1 MTSIRLLS
9 PTLINQIAA
18 GEVIERP
25 ASAIKELVENAI
37 DAGAT
42 RIDVVMID
50 GGKTY
55 MSVTDNGKGMTPD
68 ELTLAVERHAT
79 SKLPEDDLFN
89 IHYLGFRGEA
99 LPSIGSVSRLTIT
112 SKQKGHDEA
121 WTVFVDGGEKQPV
134 RPDGAPVGTKVEVR
148 DLFFAT
154 PARLK
159 FLKSTPTELGY
170 AKDVLRKLAMIHP
183 EISFSLSDDKRQIV
197 RYLPTTD
204 PLERVAA
211 VMGKDFRENAV
222 EVHGEH
228 DGVTLDGFISLPT
241 YTRSTSTEQYLFVNG
256 RWVKDRMLFG
266 CVKGAYQGLMGHGS
280 DGYPVLALFL
290 NVPCRQVDVN
300 VHPAKSEV
308 RFKDAAPIRGLIVGT
323 LKNALAEA
331 GHRTSTTIGI
341 GALGHS
347 SAGIM
352 PQRHT
357 PRRSLSATH
366 FDAQAPL
373 NLNDT
378 YSASVMTKD
387 TPAVA
392 PAVMMQTEASD
403 EPDTS
408 TDFPPLGLA
417 RAQVHE
423 TYIISQTPDSI
434 IITDQH
440 AAHERLTYE
449 KIRAGLNG
457 KMERQLLL
465 IPEVVSLTEEE
476 ADRLLAHKEELETMG
491 LLIDS
496 FGLDAI
502 VVREIPAVLGE
513 PDIQKLMKDIADT
526 LLEYGQASALED
538 RIQALCARMACHGSV
553 RSGRVLD
560 ASEMNALLRQ
570 MESCGTSG
578 QCIHGRPTYIE
589 LKLKDIE
596 KLFGRRG

>member
-25 ASAIKELVENAI
+25 ASALKELVENAI

-50 GGKTY
+50 GGKSY
-55 MSVTDNGKGMTPD
+55 MSVTDNGKGMSPD

-79 SKLPEDDLFN
+79 SKLPQDDLFN

-99 LPSIGSVSRLTIT
+99 LPSIGSVARLTIT
-112 SKQKGHDEA
+112 SKQKECVEA
-121 WTVFVDGGEKQPV
+121 WSVSVEGGVKQAV
-134 RPDGAPVGTKVEVR
+134 RPAGAPEGTKVEVR

-159 FLKSTPTELGY
+159 FLKSTQTELGY
-170 AKDVLRKLAMIHP
+170 AKEVLHKLAMVHP
-183 EISFSLSDDKRQIV
+183 EISFSLSDDKRRILAYHATPNQ
-197 RYLPTTD
+197 
-204 PLERVAA
+204 LERVAA
-211 VMGKDFRENAV
+211 VMGKDFKDNAI

-228 DGVTLDGFISLPT
+228 EGVTLDGFISLPT

-256 RWVKDRMLFG
+256 RWIKDKMLFG

-290 NVPCRQVDVN
+290 NVPCHEVDVN

-341 GALGHS
+341 SALGHS
-347 SAGIM
+347 SAGVM
-352 PQRHT
+352 PPRYT
-357 PRRSLSATH
+357 PRHSLSAAH
-366 FDAQAPL
+366 FDAQTPL
-373 NLNDT
+373 DLNDS
-378 YSASVMTKD
+378 YSANVITTD
-387 TPAVA
+387 TSFA
-392 PAVMMQTEASD
+392 PAQASQSEEAIETD
-403 EPDTS
+403 IPE
-408 TDFPPLGLA
+408 DFPPLGLA

-465 IPEVVSLTEEE
+465 IPEVVSLSEEE
-476 ADRLLAHKEELETMG
+476 TNRLLSHKEELESMG

-570 MESCGTSG
+570 MENCGTSG